1 MKFLF
6 LIPRTS
12 TNCVLNL
19 LMSIFISLTTHKF
32 GWDFFFFSCI
42 SQAKLAQH
50 FKGIQTLER

>member
-6 LIPRTS
+6 LLPRTS

-19 LMSIFISLTTHKF
+19 LMSIFISLTTYKF
-32 GWDFFFFSCI
+32 GCDFFFSWIF
-42 SQAKLAQH
+42 QAKLAKH